1 VAPGAQTASVNT
13 AGLLVVVAAFAAL
26 AACDSVRKAPA
37 PDLLKNEK
45 RQMERAKAVEQT
57 LDDTAKKRMEEADR
71 QEK

>member
-1 VAPGAQTASVNT
+1 MRRETP
-13 AGLLVVVAAFAAL
+13 LLAAIAAFLL
-26 AACDSVRKAPA
+26 AACDAKPKEPP

>member
-1 VAPGAQTASVNT
+1 MRRET
-13 AGLLVVVAAFAAL
+13 LLLAAIAAFLL
-26 AACDSVRKAPA
+26 AACDAKP
-37 PDLLKNEK
+37 PGLLKNEK